1 MAGICIA
8 WFRLHETRAYL
19 PRVEQARKELTM
31 SESQVARVLVVGGG
45 ITGSVVALAL
55 AQRGVSVVLVEIRPA
70 WTGIGH
76 GITIQGNALK
86 TFQSVGIL
94 DELMTKAVPFDNFRI
109 RNAADGAVI
118 AEMPTP
124 HTGGEDLPST
134 MGALRSDLADILA
147 RAVTTAGV
155 DVRLETTVTEI
166 DDLGDS
172 VTVTLTDGSVETVDL
187 LVGADGIRSQVR
199 GMIGITDQP
208 RPVGMGIWRVVAPR
222 PAAMDC
228 AEVYYGGPQ
237 FKAGYS
243 PISDD
248 LCYAYLLD
256 GNLDRSFVGE
266 HPNGSIMRE
275 HGLGYG
281 GIWGEIREG
290 LADDAVVNYQWI
302 ETIQVDD
309 PWYRGRTLMI
319 GDAVHACPPLIA
331 QGAAM
336 CAEDAVVLAEML
348 TSGDSV
354 DDVLP
359 AFMKRRLP
367 RVQMVLENSLQ
378 LADWEM
384 HPSTDG
390 DPGRIMGETLHA
402 LQAPA

>member
-8 WFRLHETRAYL
+8 WFRVVEARAYL
-19 PRVEQARKELTM
+19 PRVQQARKELTM

-45 ITGSVVALAL
+45 ITGSVLAVAL
-55 AQRGVSVVLVEIRPA
+55 AQRGVGVVLVEIRTE
-70 WTGIGH
+70 WTGVGH

-86 TFQSVGIL
+86 AFRSVGIL
-94 DELMTKAVPFDNFRI
+94 DELMTKGVPFDDFRL
-109 RNAADGAVI
+109 RNAADGALI
-118 AEMPTP
+118 MELPTP
-124 HTGGEDLPST
+124 HTGGGDLPST
-134 MGALRSDLADILA
+134 MGALRSDLADILS
-147 RAVTTAGV
+147 RAAKAAGV
-155 DVRLETTVTEI
+155 DVRLGTTVAGI
-166 DDLGDS
+166 DDRGDS
-172 VTVTLTDGSVETVDL
+172 IAVTLTDGSVETVDL

-199 GMIGITDQP
+199 GMIGITEQP

-222 PAAMDC
+222 PTGLDC
-228 AEVYYGGPQ
+228 AEAYYGGPK

-248 LCYAYLLD
+248 LCYAYLLEE
-256 GNLDRSFVGE
+256 NLDRSFCGE
-266 HPNGSIMRE
+266 HPNGRIMRE
-275 HGLGYG
+275 HGEGYG

-302 ETIQVDD
+302 ETINVPD
-309 PWYRGRTLMI
+309 PWYRGRSIVI

-336 CAEDAVVLAEML
+336 CAEDAVVLADML

-354 DDVLP
+354 EDVLP
-359 AFMKRRLP
+359 AFMERRLP
-367 RVQMVLENSLQ
+367 RVQMVLGNSLQ

-384 HPSTDG
+384 HPNPDA